1 MLEGLAPQNRYVGD
15 CSVIRR
21 AKEELSESDQKILF
35 DALENKL
42 FSNLNL
48 AKQLTERG
56 FKVSEGLIRTHRI
69 GRCSCARKPE

>member
-1 MLEGLAPQNRYVGD
+1 MLEGLTPQSRFAD
-15 CSVIRR
+15 ECSVIRR
-21 AKEELSESDQKILF
+21 AKAELSESDQKILF

-56 FKVSEGLIRTHRI
+56 FKVSEGLIRAHRI
-69 GRCSCARKPE
+69 GGCACARKSK

>member
-1 MLEGLAPQNRYVGD
+1 MLEGLAPRSRRAEV

-35 DALENKL
+35 DALENRL

-48 AKQLTERG
+48 AQQLTERG
-56 FKVSEGLIRTHRI
+56 FKVSEGLVRTHRK
-69 GRCSCARKPE
+69 GECACARKSE